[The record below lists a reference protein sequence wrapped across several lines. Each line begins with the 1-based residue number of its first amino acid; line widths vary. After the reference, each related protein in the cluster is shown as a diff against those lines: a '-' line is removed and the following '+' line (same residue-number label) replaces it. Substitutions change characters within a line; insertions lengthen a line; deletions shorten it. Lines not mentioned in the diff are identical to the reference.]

1 MSAPDQPPIRHV
13 VLVGLMGAGKT
24 SVGTA
29 IGARLGWPVL
39 DSDATLL
46 AATGRTVREIRAE
59 LGTEGLHR
67 AEADALLD
75 ALAGDE
81 HTVVCAA
88 ASVIEDPGARTA
100 LARADLFVVWLRA
113 SPTTLA
119 KRFSSAEHRP
129 IYGPD
134 PLGVA
139 QGQAARRYPLYAEVA
154 RITIDV
160 DDADI
165 EAVAAA
171 ALLALAGPGD
181 GKSDGMSDGPR
192 DQ

>member
-1 MSAPDQPPIRHV
+1 MSGPEHEAICHV

-75 ALAGDE
+75 ALARE
-81 HTVVCAA
+81 ERSVVCAA
-88 ASVIEDPGARTA
+88 ASVIEDPAARAA
-100 LARADLFVVWLRA
+100 LARADVFAVWLRA

-119 KRFSSAEHRP
+119 ERFTSAEHRP

-139 QGQAARRYPLYAEVA
+139 QGQAARRNPLYAEVA

-160 DDADI
+160 DDAEI
-165 EAVAAA
+165 EAVAEAV
-171 ALLALAGPGD
+171 LVVLAGLSDDRSASARDDVGD
-181 GKSDGMSDGPR
+181 
-192 DQ
+192 Q